1 LRPAQSKTARAAA
14 TAAALAACLLAVLI
28 VGGCGNS
35 DGDDQ
40 SEGTGPIKLGSP
52 HGWSY
57 TTADGS
63 VFTDGLEVLHLTTDD
78 TATIDKIELVG
89 DDGLELVGAK
99 IAPPPRPLLST
110 QLVKRWPP
118 VEKGSFDPS
127 TLEDAV
133 GATFGGEA
141 EKSSMGWEL
150 LVGIRVNGEGI
161 LHRDGIRVS
170 YHIGSHSYAATIPAE
185 LNVCTDKS
193 YEKDGDC
200 PFDA

>member
-1 LRPAQSKTARAAA
+1 VIV
-14 TAAALAACLLAVLI
+14 LA

-35 DGDDQ
+35 DAEDQ
-40 SEGTGPIKLGSP
+40 SEAVGPIEIASP

-63 VFTDGLEVLHLTTDD
+63 EFTDGLEVLHLTTDD
-78 TATIDKIELVG
+78 SATIDKVELVG
-89 DDGLELVGAK
+89 DDGLELIGAK

-118 VEKGSFDPS
+118 IQKGSFDAS
-127 TLEDAV
+127 TLEGAV
-133 GATFGGEA
+133 GATFGGTA

-161 LHRDGIRVS
+161 LHRDGIKVS
-170 YHIGSHSYAATIPAE
+170 YHIGSHGYAVTIPAE

-193 YEKDGDC
+193 YEEHGVC
-200 PFDA
+200 PFDV